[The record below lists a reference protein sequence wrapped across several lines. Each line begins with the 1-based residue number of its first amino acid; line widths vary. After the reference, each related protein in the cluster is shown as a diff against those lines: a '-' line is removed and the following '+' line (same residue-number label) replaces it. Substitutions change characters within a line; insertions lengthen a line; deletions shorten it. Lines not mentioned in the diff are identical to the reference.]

1 MPKDVREDDA
11 INTAHKVISTKNME
25 LDSKMGG
32 GLPVG
37 CLTLI
42 EGVSGSGKSV
52 LSQQIVFGALQ
63 DGYRV
68 SLFTSENTVKSL
80 MRQMSSIDLDVLD
93 FLLLGKLRVYPI
105 ELSGR
110 AEHAPAALLS
120 ALKDQSDQDLIIV
133 DSFTSVIAYGDADS
147 RLISFFE
154 ECKRICSDE
163 TTVII
168 TLHSDVIGEQLIGTV
183 RSLCDANLRL
193 HVAQDGQR
201 MVKTLEVA
209 KIQGASSAT
218 GAVVGFEVEP
228 GWGMRVIP
236 ISKARG

>member
-1 MPKDVREDDA
+1 MAHEFRSDFDRATSA
-11 INTAHKVISTKNME
+11 IISSQNME

-37 CLTLI
+37 CLTLV
-42 EGVSGSGKSV
+42 EGMSGSGKSV
-52 LSQQIVFGALQ
+52 LSQQMAFGALK
-63 DGYRV
+63 DSYRV

-80 MRQMSSIDLDVLD
+80 MKQMASIDLDVLD

-105 ELSGR
+105 ELSGQR
-110 AEHAPAALLS
+110 DHAQKSLLTALQ
-120 ALKDQSDQDLIIV
+120 DQTDRDLLII
-133 DSFTSVIAYGDADS
+133 DSFTSVIAHGDIDS
-147 RLISFFE
+147 RVINFFE
-154 ECKRICSDE
+154 ECKRICSKE
-163 TTVII
+163 ITII
-168 TLHSDVIGEQLIGTV
+168 VTLHSDVISDELIGTV

-193 HVAQDGQR
+193 HVQQDGQR

-209 KIQGASSAT
+209 KIQGAASAT